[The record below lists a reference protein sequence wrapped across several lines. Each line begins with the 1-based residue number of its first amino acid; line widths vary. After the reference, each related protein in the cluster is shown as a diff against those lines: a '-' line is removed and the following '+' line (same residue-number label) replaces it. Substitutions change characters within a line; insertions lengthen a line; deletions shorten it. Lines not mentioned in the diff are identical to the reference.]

1 MLDSNSISTIPLFSR
16 LDATQIELAGQ
27 LMRFATYKPGE
38 TVVKEGSQPAC
49 LLYIII
55 EGEAALCKMGHSPLT
70 GQALDYE
77 LEVRRRHQIFGWIS
91 VFDKQPLPMSVIA
104 RTPLQVAILD
114 LRPKE
119 RGSPGC
125 LLRNAVIGELR
136 RYLACYVRSSLDF
149 QVVSLQHEAEFA
161 RYRSAVGSIVI
172 TALAL
177 LSFYTLLLSMLPRFE
192 SVIEVNFAISPIIII
207 FFAAFFLPVIERS
220 GFPAAFFGLHT
231 DNWRRALAFALPA
244 SLALLAILASIKWLL
259 IETLPRLHGL
269 DVISFANIRIAGHN
283 DTNTAWYWVAL
294 GLYLLLT
301 PIQEFVARSGVQAP
315 LYAFLQG
322 SELKRAGLSIAVS
335 NLVFAAVHA
344 HIGLAFALVSFVP
357 GLFWGWIFLRTNSL
371 LAASASHLIVGGAGV
386 FLFGIEEFLQ
396 KLAS

>member
-1 MLDSNSISTIPLFSR
+1 
-16 LDATQIELAGQ
+16 
-27 LMRFATYKPGE
+27 
-38 TVVKEGSQPAC
+38 
-49 LLYIII
+49 
-55 EGEAALCKMGHSPLT
+55 MG
-70 GQALDYE
+70 
-77 LEVRRRHQIFGWIS
+77 W
-91 VFDKQPLPMSVIA
+91 
-104 RTPLQVAILD
+104 
-114 LRPKE
+114 
-119 RGSPGC
+119 
-125 LLRNAVIGELR
+125 N
-136 RYLACYVRSSLDF
+136 
-149 QVVSLQHEAEFA
+149 
-161 RYRSAVGSIVI
+161 
-172 TALAL
+172 
-177 LSFYTLLLSMLPRFE
+177 
-192 SVIEVNFAISPIIII
+192 
-207 FFAAFFLPVIERS
+207 
-220 GFPAAFFGLHT
+220 
-231 DNWRRALAFALPA
+231 
-244 SLALLAILASIKWLL
+244 
-259 IETLPRLHGL
+259 
-269 DVISFANIRIAGHN
+269 VISFANIRIAGHN